1 MEIPMAKVTITISDS
16 RDGGVIVDVVTNN
29 EKEQSTANEIGRL
42 LSHWCSN
49 NVRLDSAVP
58 QVQEGEARCH

>member
-29 EKEQSTANEIGRL
+29 EKEQSTANENW
-42 LSHWCSN
+42 ST
-49 NVRLDSAVP
+49 A
-58 QVQEGEARCH
+58 